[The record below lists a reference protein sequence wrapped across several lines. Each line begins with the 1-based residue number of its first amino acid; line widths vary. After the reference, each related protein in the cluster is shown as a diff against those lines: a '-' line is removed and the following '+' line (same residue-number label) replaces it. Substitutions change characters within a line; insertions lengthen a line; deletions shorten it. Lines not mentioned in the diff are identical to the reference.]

1 MTLFPARLVA
11 AALAASLLPL
21 AASPLVAQ
29 TPGPAAHFIENWD
42 LDGDGAV
49 TADEAASKR
58 DELFTMFDADEDG
71 RMNGEEW
78 TLFDET
84 RRADLQ
90 TNMTEVDKASMAGLA
105 AGFARPF
112 NDPDGD
118 GAVTR
123 DEFVGRAG
131 PALEAMD
138 RDGDGVLTG
147 ADFVP
152 TTP

>member
-1 MTLFPARLVA
+1 MTTLPARLVA
-11 AALAASLLPL
+11 AALAAGLLPL
-21 AASPLVAQ
+21 AATPVVAQ

-49 TADEAASKR
+49 TADEAARKR
-58 DELFTMFDADEDG
+58 DELFTMFDADEDDQL
-71 RMNGEEW
+71 NLDEW
-78 TLFDET
+78 ALFDET

-123 DEFVGRAG
+123 EEFVGRAG

-138 RDGDGVLTG
+138 HDGDGVLTG

-152 TTP
+152 AAP